1 MSSLKHPLA
10 QKQIQTTDNQG
21 NEHVVTLKVIQADI
35 TTLPLKAIVNAA
47 NSSLLGGGGVDGAV
61 HRAAGP
67 ELLAYCRTLNGCP
80 TGDAKISPG
89 FKLPAQY
96 VIHTVGPVWH
106 GGSQGEPELLA
117 SCYRNSIQ
125 LAVDN
130 DINSI
135 AFPAISTG
143 VYGYPIEQATE
154 IAISSVIDSVKQA
167 AQSGSVIKEVVFC
180 CFSAGD
186 AAIYQQKLEAV

>member
-106 GGSQGEPELLA
+106 GGSQGEPELLV

-167 AQSGSVIKEVVFC
+167 AHSGSVIKEVVFC

>member
-10 QKQIQTTDNQG
+10 QKQIHTTDNQG

-35 TTLPLKAIVNAA
+35 TTLPLDAIVNAA
-47 NSSLLGGGGVDGAV
+47 NSSLLGGGGVDGAIQ
-61 HRAAGP
+61 RAAGP

-80 TGDAKISPG
+80 TGEAKISPG

-106 GGSQGEPELLA
+106 GGGQGEPELLA

-125 LAVDN
+125 LTVDN
-130 DINSI
+130 NITSI

-154 IAISSVIDSVKQA
+154 IAIASVIGSVKQA
-167 AQSGSVIKEVVFC
+167 ALSGSAIEEVVFC
-180 CFSAGD
+180 CFSASD

>member
-106 GGSQGEPELLA
+106 GGSQGEPELLV

>member
-47 NSSLLGGGGVDGAV
+47 NSSLLGGGGVDGAI